1 MSEPKPASNPSGPQ
15 PFLTTRWSLVIEAG
29 KPANETSRRALSE
42 LCETY
47 WYPLYAFVR
56 RRGYRR
62 EDAQDLTQAF
72 FARLLE
78 KQVVVAADP
87 ARGRFRSFLLGS
99 LKNFL
104 ANEWDRERTQKRGGG
119 RTLLSLDFT
128 LADERFVRE
137 PVTHAT
143 PEKEFERNW
152 AVAVLERALTRL
164 QAEYE
169 TRGKQALFTRLKPA
183 LIATDADEPRRA
195 MAADL
200 GMTEGAVKVSLHRM
214 RHAFRDALRAEISE
228 TVHTERDV
236 EDELLAL
243 IDALGAPQVG
253 GSS

>member
-1 MSEPKPASNPSGPQ
+1 MTEPRPASNPSGPQ
-15 PFLTTRWSLVIEAG
+15 PFLTTRWSLVLEAG
-29 KPANETSRRALSE
+29 KPADESSRRALSE
-42 LCETY
+42 LCGTY

-119 RTLLSLDFT
+119 RALLSLDFQ

-152 AVAVLERALTRL
+152 ALAVLERALGRL
-164 QAEYE
+164 KAEYE
-169 TRGKQALFTRLKPA
+169 GRGKQALFERLKGA
-183 LIATDADEPRRA
+183 LTSTDDDEPRRA
-195 MAADL
+195 MASDL
-200 GMTEGAVKVSLHRM
+200 SMTEGAVKVALHRM
-214 RHAFRDALRAEISE
+214 RHAFRDALREEIAE
-228 TVHTERDV
+228 TVGAERDV
-236 EDELLAL
+236 EDELRAL
-243 IDALGAPQVG
+243 IDALAAPPSG
-253 GSS
+253 GIA